1 MIFIIINLSH
11 AKFVMNIVNM
21 QIFAIQIYVL

>member
-1 MIFIIINLSH
+1 MIFMVINSSH
-11 AKFVMNIVNM
+11 VKFVMDIINM